1 MWSLSVVTN
10 MGLVGINI
18 GPVVTNLE
26 PLGTNIEP
34 MGTDVGTFDHQYGAW
49 ALKWYYNEVIIL
61 R

>member
-34 MGTDVGTFDHQYGAW
+34 MGIDVGTFDHQYGAW
-49 ALKWYYNEVIIL
+49 ALK
-61 R
+61 